1 MGLSLGALAVLAL
14 VFAIEMGAAGQAAG
28 AAVARIIAVLAQP
41 VLGLMGHDLVRDG
54 VELRDPAA
62 GWAVRV
68 SEVCDGMGLVVALI
82 AAVVVLA
89 PGRGAAAAVWIGWRI
104 LAGVAAIQVFNF
116 LRVVALAQALGQG
129 GKAFGALHDHVFPLL
144 SVLVIAAVLIR
155 FGRLA
160 AFAVLA
166 AVLWLLWVPVS
177 GAVSALLVPPAN
189 AVLAGFAP
197 TGVGEIARSQGLWS
211 VGTMFVAA
219 SDPLQLYRAP
229 IEPVHFTL
237 ALPVV
242 AAAAVMVRRPGW
254 LLLALPLML
263 AALCVAAP
271 VAVMA
276 LADARAPVTVLLPA
290 GDGSFVAADYALP
303 ETQRAVLRLAQNT
316 IVHFLLLVL
325 PVLVLSH
332 RRAPA

>member
-1 MGLSLGALAVLAL
+1 MDVKKPLFPSAFDVAAPKGAEGWEELYPYYTRFQPARRAEDDQKFWFCNSQHWPTPLRSFDVIFLD
-14 VFAIEMGAAGQAAG
+14 FAIK
-28 AAVARIIAVLAQP
+28 
-41 VLGLMGHDLVRDG
+41 
-54 VELRDPAA
+54 
-62 GWAVRV
+62 
-68 SEVCDGMGLVVALI
+68 C
-82 AAVVVLA
+82 
-89 PGRGAAAAVWIGWRI
+89 
-104 LAGVAAIQVFNF
+104 
-116 LRVVALAQALGQG
+116 
-129 GKAFGALHDHVFPLL
+129 L
-144 SVLVIAAVLIR
+144 SQYNSR
-155 FGRLA
+155 H
-160 AFAVLA
+160 
-166 AVLWLLWVPVS
+166 
-177 GAVSALLVPPAN
+177 LLVPPAN
-189 AVLAGFAP
+189 SVLAGFAP

-290 GDGSFVAADYALP
+290 GDGSFVAADFGLP